1 LRVSPDHRPASE
13 HAFADSV
20 FSVLSTCSGPLMLSI
35 RANIIYGLIAL
46 VPLAILALVAY

>member
-1 LRVSPDHRPASE
+1 
-13 HAFADSV
+13 
-20 FSVLSTCSGPLMLSI
+20 MLSI